1 MAALASSSHFFHWLK
16 WYSPSL
22 RPLTH
27 VKTSSLNSALS
38 TMFLSIIALLNA
50 LISLRNLSLESSPC
64 RCPCFLLYELN
75 THSSR
80 YSGNSGA
87 SGTLNF
93 FLEFR
98 AI

>member
-64 RCPCFLLYELN
+64 R
-75 THSSR
+75 
-80 YSGNSGA
+80 
-87 SGTLNF
+87 
-93 FLEFR
+93 
-98 AI
+98 